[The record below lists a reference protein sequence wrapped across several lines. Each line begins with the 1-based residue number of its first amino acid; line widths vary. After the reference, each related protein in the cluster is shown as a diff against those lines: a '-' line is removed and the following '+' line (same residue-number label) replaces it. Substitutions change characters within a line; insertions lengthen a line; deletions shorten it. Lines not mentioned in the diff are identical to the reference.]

1 MNFSSPLIPGKI
13 LKRYKRFFVDVEL
26 KDGST
31 ITAHCPNTG
40 SMESCLHVGWPCL
53 LSYHDNPKRKLK
65 FGLEL
70 TSNGESWI
78 GVNTQLPNAIVR
90 NAIEKGEIPELS
102 GYLNIVSEYKVEK
115 SRIDIF
121 LSNEKERCFVEIK
134 NVTLKGNNRE
144 ALFPDAVTERG
155 KKHLEELISLKKSGY
170 RACMFFLVQRED
182 VNIFRPAYEID
193 PNYCQKLKE
202 AYELGVEILIYQT
215 SLSPEGIRIS
225 KALPFTFEN

>member
-1 MNFSSPLIPGKI
+1 MNFNSPLIPGKI

-26 KDGST
+26 KDGTT

-40 SMESCLHVGWPCL
+40 SMESCLEVGWPCL
-53 LSYHDNPKRKLK
+53 LSHHDNPKRKLK
-65 FGLEL
+65 FGLEF

-78 GVNTQLPNAIVR
+78 GVNTQLPNVIVR

-102 GYLNIVSEYKVEK
+102 DYLNIVSEYKVEK
-115 SRIDIF
+115 SRIDLF

-134 NVTLKGNNRE
+134 NVTLKGKDRE

-155 KKHLEELISLKKSGY
+155 KKHLVDLISLKKAGF

-182 VNIFRPAYEID
+182 VEIFRPAFEID

-215 SLSPEGIRIS
+215 SFSPKGIRIS
-225 KALPFTFEN
+225 RALPFTFEN